1 MDKRIIKRNDASRKA
16 FVLGV
21 DYNDKLERQLIFNL
35 DLNFNSRI
43 EMKVSYSQNEKWKN
57 YDTEVSKVY
66 IFRID
71 ENKNIPINGDKML
84 ASREDITKWQLIK
97 YKEYTLPKG
106 KHTLSIRV
114 GSKKTDYGTPNI
126 DYIDFK
132 TQEIKEAPIEPDIND
147 MPSNDFHTFLQYQYI
162 TDDIDNIENY
172 VCGVEDLSRP
182 KGNLLDFSDSI
193 KDNSDSYII
202 QISSSKYFNTSD
214 TKTIENLNKTQ
225 YILKNLKLG
234 QTIFYR
240 GGINK
245 NDMKNSKVYELTVN
259 TLAPRNVDIPGVDN
273 ARDIGGVKTTLVENG
288 IINQGLYYRSA
299 RIDRIKKEGKKIMTE
314 DLGIKVEIDLRGASE
329 NKGPYVDGVEYY
341 PISIPSESELSKFDD
356 FKEEYYKVFDLISKA
371 DKNPV
376 ILHCSAGADRTG
388 LMTFALMTLLGCE
401 YNDIYRDYL
410 FTNFG
415 AQGSRDNSDF
425 TKGWK
430 QLMRLEG
437 ETIAEKSKNWLMSKK
452 IEEEKLEHIREIFI
466 DNYKKKK

>member
-1 MDKRIIKRNDASRKA
+1 
-16 FVLGV
+16 
-21 DYNDKLERQLIFNL
+21 
-35 DLNFNSRI
+35 
-43 EMKVSYSQNEKWKN
+43 
-57 YDTEVSKVY
+57 
-66 IFRID
+66 
-71 ENKNIPINGDKML
+71 
-84 ASREDITKWQLIK
+84 
-97 YKEYTLPKG
+97 
-106 KHTLSIRV
+106 
-114 GSKKTDYGTPNI
+114 
-126 DYIDFK
+126 
-132 TQEIKEAPIEPDIND
+132 
-147 MPSNDFHTFLQYQYI
+147 
-162 TDDIDNIENY
+162 
-172 VCGVEDLSRP
+172 
-182 KGNLLDFSDSI
+182 
-193 KDNSDSYII
+193 
-202 QISSSKYFNTSD
+202 
-214 TKTIENLNKTQ
+214 
-225 YILKNLKLG
+225 
-234 QTIFYR
+234 
-240 GGINK
+240 
-245 NDMKNSKVYELTVN
+245 MKNSKVYELTVN

-388 LMTFALMTLLGCE
+388 LMTFALMTLLRCE

-466 DNYKKKK
+466 DNYKKGN